1 MKYALEVVYQS
12 ILWINSDIPSPIQ
25 VKDSLGSSIEYNLL
39 SLPFY
44 LLGQLHR
51 LIKSAEK

>member
-1 MKYALEVVYQS
+1 MKEKKKTIAVR
-12 ILWINSDIPSPIQ
+12 INSDIPRLGSLQ
-25 VKDSLGSSIEYNLL
+25 LKDSLGAPIGYTLL

-51 LIKSAEK
+51 LIKSAET